1 MRIRWLLFA
10 LLFIRC
16 ASAAPRAAEGECF
29 MLQAL
34 DGSKPVVSDRAE
46 CNVKASPAS
55 TFKVP
60 HALIALET
68 GVVKDPFAMVAWD
81 GTEQSYD
88 AWERDHSLDSSMK
101 WSVLWFYRRTAAAI
115 GRERML
121 ASLRKLGYGSDTY
134 EGEQTSF
141 WVNGE
146 LVISPAE
153 QLAYLRRMFRYELPA
168 SRANI
173 DAVKAAMRMPEDAVT
188 MARGTHPFPVSGV
201 VHAKTG
207 NTTVAGERVSW
218 LIGHLE
224 REGKQYVFVARK
236 RGKGSFPGTAGAD
249 LALRELKKLKR

>member
-1 MRIRWLLFA
+1 MRTLSILSA
-10 LLFIRC
+10 LLFIHC
-16 ASAAPRAAEGECF
+16 ATAAPRAAEGECF

-68 GVVKDPFAMVAWD
+68 GVVKDPLAMVAWD
-81 GTEQSYD
+81 GSEQPYD
-88 AWERDHSLDSSMK
+88 VWKRDHSLDSSMK

-121 ASLRKLGYGSDTY
+121 ASLKKLGYGSDTY

-146 LVISPAE
+146 LVVSPAE
-153 QLAYLRRMFRYELPA
+153 QLTYLRRMYRYELPA
-168 SRANI
+168 ARANVE
-173 DAVKAAMRMPEDAVT
+173 AVKAAMRMPEGAVT
-188 MARGTHPFPVSGV
+188 MARGTHPFPVAGV
-201 VHAKTG
+201 VHAKSG

-218 LIGHLE
+218 LVGHLA
-224 REGKQYVFVARK
+224 RGGKEYVFVARK
-236 RGKGSFPGTAGAD
+236 RGSASLPGTAGAD
-249 LALRELKKLKR
+249 LALRELKKLK

>member
-10 LLFIRC
+10 VFFLVRC
-16 ASAAPRAAEGECF
+16 ASAAPQVAAGECF
-29 MLQAL
+29 MLYGL
-34 DGSKPVVSDRAE
+34 DDSELVLNGVEE
-46 CNVKASPAS
+46 CSVKTSPAS

-81 GTEQSYD
+81 GTKQSYET
-88 AWERDHSLDSSMK
+88 WERDHSLDSSMK

-121 ASLRKLGYGSDTY
+121 ASLKKLGYGSDTY

-141 WVNGE
+141 WVNGD

-153 QLAYLRRMFRYELPA
+153 QLAYLRWMFRYELPA

-173 DAVKAAMRMPEDAVT
+173 DAVKAAMRMPEGAIT
-188 MARGTHPFPVSGV
+188 MARGTHPFPVGGV
-201 VHAKTG
+201 VHAKSG
-207 NTTVAGERVSW
+207 NATVDGERVSW

-224 REGKQYVFVARK
+224 RGGKEYVFVARK
-236 RGKGSFPGTAGAD
+236 RGKGSFPATTGAD
-249 LALRELKKLKR
+249 LALRELNKK